1 MRIIVKQKKSEKT
14 ERNGYSG
21 ILVAGLEQKGRK
33 LLE

>member
-1 MRIIVKQKKSEKT
+1 LRILL
-14 ERNGYSG
+14 GYSG